1 MEPTAIV
8 AILEKNGIEA
18 TEAEVS
24 AQLTDMMESF
34 FLDEKTATNAIFS
47 QYSKSTGKKI
57 VIEGSKVEAVVADID
72 GLKDGQWIKTKMQV
86 VKLFNNDHEKIIQ
99 SGVAGDDTGSIKF
112 TVWEGSTIPTL
123 VEGETYDFDNIVT
136 NKFQGSS
143 QLNINKNSS
152 IEVSA
157 EPVTSVPETK
167 ILTGVVT
174 KILKNSGLI
183 KRCPECKKPLT
194 KGKCKDHGEVEGVF
208 DLRLMV
214 ELDNGKKTSTVT
226 VQKELAEEIMGMTM
240 ESAIAISADALDMQV
255 IREAQVEKFEGR
267 YLTVEVRD
275 MQSRYLN
282 CCDIAV
288 GRNTLGA
295 E

>member
-1 MEPTAIV
+1 
-8 AILEKNGIEA
+8 
-18 TEAEVS
+18 
-24 AQLTDMMESF
+24 MMESF

-72 GLKDGQWIKTKMQV
+72 GLKDGQWIKTKMKI

-99 SGVAGDDTGSIKF
+99 SGVAGDETGSIKF
-112 TVWEGSTIPTL
+112 TVWEGSTVPTL
-123 VEGETYDFDNIVT
+123 VEGETYIFDNIVT

-143 QLNINKNSS
+143 QLNINKNS
-152 IEVSA
+152 EA
-157 EPVTSVPETK
+157 ELAPEAVTAVPETK
-167 ILTGVVT
+167 VITGVVT
-174 KILKNSGLI
+174 KVLTNSGLI
-183 KRCPECKKPLT
+183 KRCPECKKPLS
-194 KGKCKDHGEVEGVF
+194 KGACKDHGAVQGVY

-226 VQKELAEEIMGMTM
+226 VQKELAEGIMGMTM
-240 ESAIAISADALDMQV
+240 ESAIAIASDALDMQV
-255 IREAQVEKFEGR
+255 IREKQIEQFEGR

-282 CCDIAV
+282 CCDIAS
-288 GRNTLGA
+288 GRNTLRA

>member
-18 TEAEVS
+18 TEAEIS
-24 AQLTDMMESF
+24 AQLTDMMTSF

-57 VIEGSKVEAVVADID
+57 IIEGSKVQAVVADID
-72 GLKDGQWIKTKMQV
+72 GLKDGQWIKARMQV

-99 SGVAGDDTGSIKF
+99 SGVAGDETGSIKF
-112 TVWEGSTIPTL
+112 TVWEGSTVPEL
-123 VEGETYDFDNIVT
+123 VEGQTYLFDNIVT

-143 QLNINKNSS
+143 QLNINKNSA
-152 IEVSA
+152 IEVA
-157 EPVTSVPETK
+157 DEPVESVPETK
-167 ILTGVVT
+167 FITGVVT
-174 KILKNSGLI
+174 KVLKNSGLI

-194 KGKCKDHGEVEGVF
+194 KGACKDHGAVQGVY
-208 DLRLMV
+208 DIRLMV
-214 ELDNGKKTSTVT
+214 EIDDGKKTSTVT
-226 VQKELAEEIMGMTM
+226 VQKELAEVIMGMTM
-240 ESAIAISADALDMQV
+240 DSAIAIASDALDMQV
-255 IREAQVEKFEGR
+255 IREKQVEMFEGR

-282 CCDIAV
+282 CCAIAM
-288 GRNTLGA
+288 GRNTL